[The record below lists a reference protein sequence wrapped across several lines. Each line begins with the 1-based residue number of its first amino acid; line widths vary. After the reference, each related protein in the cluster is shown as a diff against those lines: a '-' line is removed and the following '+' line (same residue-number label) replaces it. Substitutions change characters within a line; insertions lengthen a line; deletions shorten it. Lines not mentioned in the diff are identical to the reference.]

1 MEKKETKT
9 TTRKTTS
16 KAPAKKVVKKATPAK
31 ATSKST
37 TKVVAKPEAKAPAK
51 VEVKPTKRNV
61 AIELWRFLI
70 SIAIIG
76 FHTGWIIARSANGSN
91 GYWMETSNWFFGS
104 SEVLFIFTLTAGY
117 FLVSHFRKLNKEKE
131 YQQKSATT
139 RAWEYTWTRVKA
151 LMPVLILG
159 YALGVL
165 ISTKFFYPDYTFQQ
179 ICSMTL
185 NSAWEFLGFH
195 AVGLRSVNGE
205 FFNLNGTLWFISAI
219 IIVGYFIYWGLCKSE
234 DTMRG
239 LIAPFTFIFLSGW
252 WAFTNT
258 RAAQTAWS
266 TLGLQ
271 TASTNGMGGAATDTT
286 AFIGFNNGLLY
297 VMLGMLGG
305 MLLYYIIE
313 HFKQKEFSET
323 GKLALTVLNVIVSAL
338 LLWYTIYQ
346 PTWFNLD
353 RWTVALLCIVVI
365 GLCLLNKDYLTKA
378 LNNDT
383 THSLF
388 SYLGSISLY
397 IYMLHYPVA
406 IFMLR
411 VLGKNSAATIYSF
424 WLIFIPTVIITIIL
438 SILIKM
444 IMEATILQK
453 KN

>member
-9 TTRKTTS
+9 TTRKTT
-16 KAPAKKVVKKATPAK
+16 KAPSKTTTKAVSKPATKSSSTVIKTEVTETPVKVEAKKP
-31 ATSKST
+31 S
-37 TKVVAKPEAKAPAK
+37 
-51 VEVKPTKRNV
+51 KRNV
-61 AIELWRFLI
+61 AIELWRFII

-76 FHTGWIIARSANGSN
+76 FHTGWIIARSADGTN

-104 SEVLFIFTLTAGY
+104 SEVLLIFTLTAGY

-131 YQQKSATT
+131 YQQKGATT
-139 RAWEYTWTRVKA
+139 RAWEYTWSRIKA

-165 ISTKFFYPDYTFQQ
+165 ICTKYYYPDYTFQQ
-179 ICSMTL
+179 ICSMTI

-195 AVGLRSVNGE
+195 AVGLRSVSGA

-219 IIVGYFIYWGLCKSE
+219 IIVGYFLYWGLCKSE

-239 LIAPFTFIFLSGW
+239 LISPFIFIFLSGW

-271 TASTNGMGGAATDTT
+271 TASTNGMGGAATDAT
-286 AFIGFNNGLLY
+286 AFIGFNNGLLF

-305 MLLYYIIE
+305 ILLYYIIE
-313 HFKQKEFSET
+313 HLKTKEYSAN
-323 GKLALTVLNVIVSAL
+323 GKLALTALNVVVSVL

-353 RWTVALLCIVVI
+353 RWTVSLLCILVI
-365 GLCLLNKDYLTKA
+365 GLSLLNKDYLTKA
-378 LNNDT
+378 LNNDV
-383 THSLF
+383 THNLF

-411 VLGKNSAATIYSF
+411 VLGKNTAATIYSF

-444 IMEATILQK
+444 IMEAISEPK